1 MMKMLNGIRVLDV
14 SRLFPGPL
22 CSLIL
27 ADMGAEVI
35 KIEDPAQGDYLR
47 WMPPYVGKE
56 SVHFLSINRNKKSV
70 KLNLRAPEGRDIFLR
85 LVEKADVVLEGFRP
99 GVMKKLRTDYEIC
112 SERNPKIVY
121 CSITGYG
128 QDGPYSKKPG
138 HDMNYMGYAGALS
151 LTGQAG
157 GPPAVPGVQV
167 ADVGGGALMGAI
179 GILAALVGRG
189 RTGKGQHVDVS
200 MSDGVVSWLPF
211 YAAQYFSGNGVP
223 TRGEDMLTGA
233 APFYNIYETKDG
245 RYLTVGN
252 IEPKF
257 WKEFCRLI
265 GREDLEVAQFETGDK
280 RDEVSK
286 TVSEIIRTKTLG
298 EWLEIFDD
306 EDVCCGPVNSI
317 DETFSDPHFLHRK
330 MLIEYEHPVHGKMK
344 AVGPPI
350 KFSDGPGEVR
360 MPPPGFGEH
369 TAEILAEVGVGEDEL
384 KSLEKK
390 KVV

>member
-1 MMKMLNGIRVLDV
+1 MKLLDGIRVLDL

-22 CSLIL
+22 CSMLL

-35 KIEDPAQGDYLR
+35 KVEDPVQGDYIR
-47 WMPPYVGKE
+47 WMPPYVGRD
-56 SVHFLSINRNKKSV
+56 SAHFLAINRNKKSI
-70 KLNLRAPEGRDIFLR
+70 KLNLKAPEGKDIFLR
-85 LVEKADVVLEGFRP
+85 LAEKADVVLEGNRP
-99 GVMKKLRTDYEIC
+99 GVMKKLGADYETVR
-112 SERNPKIVY
+112 ERNPKIVY

-128 QDGPYSKKPG
+128 QDGPYSKMPG

-151 LTGQAG
+151 LTGEAG
-157 GPPAVPGVQV
+157 GAPAVPGVQV

-179 GILAALVGRG
+179 GILAALVARE
-189 RTGKGQHVDVS
+189 RTGDGRAVDVS
-200 MSDGVVSWLPF
+200 MSDGVVAWLPL
-211 YAAQYFSGNGVP
+211 YAATFFSGNGVP
-223 TRGEDMLTGA
+223 TRGEDLLTGA
-233 APFYNIYETKDG
+233 APFYSIYETKDG

-265 GREDLEVAQFETGDK
+265 GREDLEVAQFETGEK
-280 RDEVSK
+280 REKVFEA
-286 TVSEIIRTKTLG
+286 VREIIKTKPLD
-298 EWLEIFDD
+298 EWLELFDGR
-306 EDVCCGPVNSI
+306 DVCCGPVNSI

-330 MLIEYEHPVHGKMK
+330 MLLEYEHPVHGKLK

-360 MPPPGFGEH
+360 LPPPGFGEH
-369 TAEILAEVGVGEDEL
+369 TAEILAEIGVDEDEL
-384 KSLEKK
+384 RRLEEK